1 MSYNNPHG
9 PPIGREYRRFERVL
23 LTDGVLAPPPILNCC
38 KRLKMQIAHTD
49 GFDTFAIEYFYD
61 VYREHVLKI
70 FLENSKTTAFMCHL
84 VEELVTKNGVSITR
98 HDVGCQFLS
107 WWTGDWE
114 YSEREIALMQ
124 LGGGI
129 DKFLTY
135 AEYLRLAKLGMAEF
149 SMMSFY
155 VSDFE
160 KHVNAS
166 LEIQFGK
173 SFDITYLESMAFS
186 KDVIFPKL
194 KNVMRVGMLKE
205 IMQNNPGAKIYLT

>member
-1 MSYNNPHG
+1 
-9 PPIGREYRRFERVL
+9 
-23 LTDGVLAPPPILNCC
+23 
-38 KRLKMQIAHTD
+38 MQIAHTE
-49 GFDTFAIEYFYD
+49 GFHTFTIQHFYD

-70 FLENSKTTAFMCHL
+70 FLDNSKTTAFMCHL
-84 VEELVTKNGVSITR
+84 VEELATKKGVSITR

-114 YSEREIALMQ
+114 YSERETTLMQ
-124 LGGGI
+124 LHGM

-135 AEYLRLAKLGMAEF
+135 GEYLKLAKLGMAEF
-149 SMMSFY
+149 SMMNFY

-160 KHVNAS
+160 KHVKAS
-166 LEIQFGK
+166 LETQFGN

-186 KDVIFPKL
+186 KDIIFPKL